1 MMNRKMIITELEK
14 RGYMAKSYDREKN
27 GVILKG
33 IEIVNDSNI
42 VPVVYTDSLLRNA
55 EKNNETM
62 EEIVSKIFLPF
73 PKPKLGRGSGGWLVS
88 VPSQKEGTTQSSSS
102 SNKMSIV
109 F

>member
-1 MMNRKMIITELEK
+1 MSKW
-14 RGYMAKSYDREKN
+14 S
-27 GVILKG
+27 VILKG